1 MAIRWRINGQLVC
14 AAMSKPEKGDTY
26 IDDRLHYQLSVISR
40 AIMAD
45 VDHEINGLWYWIHNN
60 TLLRAKDIYR
70 SDESGGKLK

>member
-14 AAMSKPEKGDTY
+14 AAMSKSEEGDTY

-45 VDHEINGLWYWIHNN
+45 VDHEINGFWYWIHNDM
-60 TLLRAKDIYR
+60 LLRAKDIYKP
-70 SDESGGKLK
+70 DESEGELK